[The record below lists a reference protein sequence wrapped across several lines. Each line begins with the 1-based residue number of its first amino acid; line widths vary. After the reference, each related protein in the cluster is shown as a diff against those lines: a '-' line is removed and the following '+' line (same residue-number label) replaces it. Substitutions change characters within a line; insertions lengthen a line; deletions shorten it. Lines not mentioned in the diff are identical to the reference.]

1 MPSPERV
8 REVAALA
15 PEHLSVAVVDAA
27 AHAVNFSH
35 PHELAGVIAMWLD
48 DALGDDTRLP
58 DGVRV
63 VAPAP
68 HSP

>member
-8 REVAALA
+8 REVARLA
-15 PEHLSVAVVDAA
+15 PQNLTVAIVDEA

-35 PHELAGVIAMWLD
+35 PMELAGVIGVWLD
-48 DALGDDTRLP
+48 NAIGDGTPLP

-63 VAPAP
+63 VTTK
-68 HSP
+68 